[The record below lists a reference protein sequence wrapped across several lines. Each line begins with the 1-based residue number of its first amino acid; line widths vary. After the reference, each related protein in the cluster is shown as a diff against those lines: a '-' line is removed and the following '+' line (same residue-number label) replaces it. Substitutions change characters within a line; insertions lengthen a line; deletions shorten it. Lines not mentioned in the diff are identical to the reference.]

1 MIAQLIFCLRL
12 GWFPAAGASTLR
24 HFFLPALT
32 LGANV
37 LASQLR
43 MTRTSML
50 DGIKQDFVRTA
61 RAKGASER
69 RVVLKHVLRNGML
82 PVVTQVGISYASCMG
97 GSVVTE
103 MVFSIPGIG
112 SLLIN
117 AVKSRDVPV
126 VMGTIIFVAVVVGVI
141 NLLVDLLYM
150 YIDPRIKLAD

>member
-1 MIAQLIFCLRL
+1 
-12 GWFPAAGASTLR
+12 
-24 HFFLPALT
+24 
-32 LGANV
+32 
-37 LASQLR
+37 
-43 MTRTSML
+43 
-50 DGIKQDFVRTA
+50 
-61 RAKGASER
+61 
-69 RVVLKHVLRNGML
+69 
-82 PVVTQVGISYASCMG
+82 
-97 GSVVTE
+97 